1 MSANAAKHTELRA
14 HARKKACLAGI
25 VMLGGYAIPCT
36 IVNLSKS
43 GACVTLHKSI
53 RLPRRLTRLTCA
65 RFGRV
70 SAEVV
75 WQNGA
80 YVGLKFVLTR
90 ARTSPPEVI

>member
-1 MSANAAKHTELRA
+1 MDAEANKRVERRTHQR
-14 HARKKACLAGI
+14 RNVNFVGI
-25 VMLGGYAIPCT
+25 VMLGADAIPCHIT
-36 IVNLSKS
+36 NLSKS
-43 GACVTLHKSI
+43 GACVRLHKSI
-53 RLPRRLTRLTCA
+53 RLPRGHTRLTCA

-90 ARTSPPEVI
+90 ARTSPPEVL